1 MIIDAYEQSCLF
13 YITSH
18 DIFPSYT
25 HHIPMISPPAVA
37 LFASPPAACFPR
49 IWEISGKEMEVLI
62 RTWRVINWKYG
73 KNHRTKWELFHQAM
87 FDCRRVKMECEMAWL
102 WPVLTPHDKKQT
114 VCDHD
119 LTLCYFWIQGCCRI
133 DFSRPKGCHSCES
146 RSKDQVLSLK
156 LLVIFARGCDI
167 DIPEPQKPQLVIE
180 LAPPKLHSWWY
191 HFFGHQCNSEIHEFI

>member
-1 MIIDAYEQSCLF
+1 MKHVIQKPSLYEFVSGLQEVSSSFQDQTIQQRTLLVFTNGNGSKLRTPEKLISKQLVFLHVHPPKNANLMIIDAYEQSCLF

-119 LTLCYFWIQGCCRI
+119 LTLCYF
-133 DFSRPKGCHSCES
+133 
-146 RSKDQVLSLK
+146 
-156 LLVIFARGCDI
+156 
-167 DIPEPQKPQLVIE
+167 
-180 LAPPKLHSWWY
+180 
-191 HFFGHQCNSEIHEFI
+191 